1 MRSGRCKG
9 IGSVLGFR
17 ENWRRFLDVVD
28 SERIE
33 LAQRSLQEMLEV
45 ERLCDK
51 TFLDVGAGSGLFS
64 LALLRL
70 GAVRVRSFDFDP
82 TSVRCAL
89 ELRSRFEP
97 KTTRWEITTEMFST
111 MRSSARSGHG
121 TLFTLGGPPP
131 HGRSVGVPS
140 ECRAASRARGKLY
153 VSIYN
158 DQGLR
163 SRTWRAIKRRYNQL
177 PIPLRTPYAL
187 AVMLPRELLSAA
199 AATAARQPG
208 AYVRSWKVGCG
219 E

>member
-1 MRSGRCKG
+1 MNERALRPLQRDRERFGFGRTG
-9 IGSVLGFR
+9 AD
-17 ENWRRFLDVVD
+17 FLMSWTD
-28 SERIE
+28 ERIE

-64 LALLRL
+64 PRVWWL

-97 KTTRWEITTEMFST
+97 KTTRWEITTGDVLDNAFLGEI
-111 MRSSARSGHG
+111 G
-121 TLFTLGGPPP
+121 TWDI
-131 HGRSVGVPS
+131 VYAWGVLHHTGDLW
-140 ECRAASRARGKLY
+140 ASLANVEQLVAPGGKLY

-163 SRTWRAIKRRYNQL
+163 SRTWRNQA
-177 PIPLRTPYAL
+177 AL
-187 AVMLPRELLSAA
+187 
-199 AATAARQPG
+199 
-208 AYVRSWKVGCG
+208 
-219 E
+219 